1 MRTSNWIK
9 LIGILCLVIGSIGLM
24 YHISVALLPSMEMPE
39 VNGPEIPSNL
49 LIWKIILTLA
59 GILVNTIY
67 LIAGIFSL
75 IKKPYS
81 IKLMYIALSISILY
95 EILPLLFL
103 NRYDLPY
110 FITNLILKT
119 LSVHVLMQHYF
130 MVYTG

>member
-67 LIAGIFSL
+67 LIAGIFFL

-110 FITNLILKT
+110 F
-119 LSVHVLMQHYF
+119 Y
-130 MVYTG
+130 Y